1 MKCSGKTSFFIRKA
15 NGGEKSER
23 NINIQKIGTG
33 VNIFL
38 IFDSILY
45 LNWFLVYFEKMSREP
60 KFCHPWP
67 PICLIEIESIMNLS
81 SLICS
86 EMEDEIIDLTD
97 ETASYLS
104 LATAESIVD
113 LTEDII

>member
-1 MKCSGKTSFFIRKA
+1 
-15 NGGEKSER
+15 
-23 NINIQKIGTG
+23 
-33 VNIFL
+33 
-38 IFDSILY
+38 
-45 LNWFLVYFEKMSREP
+45 MSREPP

-81 SLICS
+81 FLICS

-97 ETASYLS
+97 ETTSYLS

-113 LTEDII
+113 LTRDII